1 MHKHVLLNLDADT
14 RAFALVGAYMGTF
27 ALLEQGIDTALG
39 EVMGVAGLRRAIVAR
54 NMGFD
59 DKIKTLRTL
68 VDLFIHTGAEKK
80 RFDELAKSARKCGET
95 RNIVAHTP
103 FRKSSKSDGVEF
115 FPISATSKLTF
126 PDMDWSV
133 DEFLKQIDNIQAI
146 DNGLRAIDRQM
157 SFQRVAEALMQTSE
171 AGKPGPM
178 KGALGGLFGLGASL
192 LQEEADGAP
201 PHEEQD

>member
-1 MHKHVLLNLDADT
+1 MHKHTLLQLDPDT
-14 RAFALVGAYMGTF
+14 RAFTLVDAYMGHF

-39 EVMGVAGLRRAIVAR
+39 EVIGLAGARRAIVAR

-68 VDLFIHTGAEKK
+68 VDLFVLVDTEKK
-80 RFDELAKSARKCGET
+80 RFDDLAKSARKCGET

-103 FRKSSKSDGVEF
+103 FRRSSKSDGVEF

-126 PDMDWSV
+126 VDMDWSV

-146 DNGLRAIDRQM
+146 DNGLRAVDRQM
-157 SFQRVAEALMQTSE
+157 LLQRVAEALMRTSE
-171 AGKPGPM
+171 AAKPEPM
-178 KGALGGLFGLGASL
+178 TKGLGGLFGLGASL
-192 LQEEADGAP
+192 LEEKGDGAQ
-201 PHEEQD
+201 EGELG